1 MNGVTVDGVRIAVP
15 DLYLGSRIAVHGL
28 DGILVSEFK
37 SSVDSTCDLGCTP
50 PSVWP
55 VSSLPSVT
63 PLVEPNSASPTNS
76 PPEVNAPS
84 YLIRPASS
92 PHGEITSGVLMKSE
106 SLPPMENISPQI

>member
-63 PLVEPNSASPTNS
+63 PLVEPNSASP
-76 PPEVNAPS
+76 PEVNAPS

-92 PHGEITSGVLMKSE
+92 PHGESTSGVLMKSE
-106 SLPPMENISPQI
+106 SLPPMENISPHI